1 MPVEVGMS
9 SFTMFSVGRLC
20 VQPVCNSMAY
30 LVNDL
35 IRLGVS
41 ISPTSSQTKNQ
52 QVLLKTSMCVPR
64 VAHDDRSRES
74 TLLVIIINSHYY
86 ALDSC

>member
-9 SFTMFSVGRLC
+9 STMFSVGRLC

-30 LVNDL
+30 LVNDV

-52 QVLLKTSMCVPR
+52 QVLLKTHVDVCSTFHVPLTTIER
-64 VAHDDRSRES
+64 ERAHCWSS
-74 TLLVIIINSHYY
+74 
-86 ALDSC
+86 